1 MKNNSKL
8 IVIISTETNP
18 EKLRNWIKNAREHQ
32 AHDVEQAAIQRLIEI
47 NALGNL
53 DKADDPLVLDFWK
66 SITALEFALTDERG
80 KTTRLARTRQKISKV
95 GVKKTLEDLVISAKP
110 SEGYFLLKDRD
121 MLDMSAEAVVLRHR
135 AIFDNS
141 VIEAAQ
147 KRLNETDNTSQKT

>member
-1 MKNNSKL
+1 M
-8 IVIISTETNP
+8 
-18 EKLRNWIKNAREHQ
+18 
-32 AHDVEQAAIQRLIEI
+32 
-47 NALGNL
+47 
-53 DKADDPLVLDFWK
+53 LDFWK